1 MKNRLLSGVMIG
13 VILSIYSWMLNTEV
27 DQASVFPDLFSI
39 ILALALMS
47 VAMRRELRLGRNREG
62 PPLWKRGI
70 EISLSSGLVF
80 GIAQATVISAKLEIS
95 STFLQLFGFGGAVI
109 SLVLIGF
116 FSSWITQFKY
126 ARGQDSEAV

>member
-95 STFLQLFGFGGAVI
+95 STFLQLFGFSVAVI

>member
-1 MKNRLLSGVMIG
+1 MKNRLFSGVMIG

-27 DQASVFPDLFSI
+27 GLVSIFPDFFSI
-39 ILALALMS
+39 ILALGLMS
-47 VAMRRELRLGRNREG
+47 VAMRRELKHGQKREG

-80 GIAQATVISAKLEIS
+80 GIASATMVSVKLEIS
-95 STFLQLFGFGGAVI
+95 SGFLQLFGFGVAVI

-116 FSSWITQFKY
+116 FSSWITQMLY
-126 ARGQDSEAV
+126 AWGQDSEAG